1 MQIKIS
7 REFTISY
14 FEATLF
20 EININSEAINI
31 INDPSI
37 IILFIPCLSA
47 ISENDTTNNVST
59 ITNIMINNVASKY
72 EIVNSLEISGT
83 ASNIIVASNAAV
95 NPGTEVNK
103 TFFIHFLIPLPVSII
118 NNLLSQGV

>member
-1 MQIKIS
+1 MALKKSIIEK
-7 REFTISY
+7 
-14 FEATLF
+14 LF
-20 EININSEAINI
+20 EININNEAINI
-31 INDPSI
+31 INEPSI
-37 IILFIPCLSA
+37 IIFFIPCLSA

-72 EIVNSLEISGT
+72 EILNSLDISGI